1 MILWPLN
8 LESKFALLNFL
19 FGAVKLLTKNADP
32 DHHSYSGHVLDLIYV
47 DLFYCLMVVASV
59 KM

>member
-32 DHHSYSGHVLDLIYV
+32 DHHSYSGHGIGFWTWYWIRYTWNFFIV
-47 DLFYCLMVVASV
+47 
-59 KM
+59 